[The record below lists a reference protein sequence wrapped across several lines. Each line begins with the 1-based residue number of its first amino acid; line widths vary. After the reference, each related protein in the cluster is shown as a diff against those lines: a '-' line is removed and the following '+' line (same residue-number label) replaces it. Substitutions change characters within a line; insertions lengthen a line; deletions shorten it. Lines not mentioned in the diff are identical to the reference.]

1 MCVKALPSSRHLVG
15 AQLCMWSLAD
25 QVAPLRTV
33 FQRAQIDFH
42 WFICVLL
49 PSPFVSNDALNS
61 LGIKDF
67 WVAQGW
73 LWLEGAAECHAI
85 LIRRLC
91 SWGGQ
96 LREV

>member
-49 PSPFVSNDALNS
+49 PSPFVSNDAFNS
-61 LGIKDF
+61 LGIK
-67 WVAQGW
+67 GRIS
-73 LWLEGAAECHAI
+73 G
-85 LIRRLC
+85 
-91 SWGGQ
+91 
-96 LREV
+96 